1 MGLFRRKKEDKKGDK
16 AAVGTVALKDGKKEE
31 GTPRQAQDGEK
42 KKSMKEL
49 YEENLVVPASS
60 KKVGKT
66 EEVERKSK
74 FSRADRIL
82 LKPLVTEKATNLGV
96 LNKYVFA
103 VSPKANKIE
112 IAEAIEAVYGVKPVS
127 VNVMRAEGKTIR
139 SGRTFGKRKYW
150 KKAIVALP
158 QGKTI
163 KIYEGV

>member
-1 MGLFRRKKEDKKGDK
+1 
-16 AAVGTVALKDGKKEE
+16 
-31 GTPRQAQDGEK
+31 
-42 KKSMKEL
+42 
-49 YEENLVVPASS
+49 
-60 KKVGKT
+60 
-66 EEVERKSK
+66 
-74 FSRADRIL
+74 

-139 SGRTFGKRKYW
+139 SGRTFGKRKDW

>member
-1 MGLFRRKKEDKKGDK
+1 MGLFGRKKEDKKEDK
-16 AAVGTVALKDGKKEE
+16 AAAGAVALKDGEKE
-31 GTPRQAQDGEK
+31 AK

-49 YEENLVVPASS
+49 YEESSVVPVSS
-60 KKVGKT
+60 KKIGKT
-66 EEVERKSK
+66 EKAEETESRHK
-74 FSRADRIL
+74 FSRAYRIL

-112 IAEAIEAVYGVKPVS
+112 IAEAIEAVYGVKPVR
-127 VNVMRAEGKTIR
+127 VNIIKVEGKTVR
-139 SGRTFGKRKYW
+139 RGRTFGRRKDW

-158 QGKTI
+158 TGKTI

>member
-1 MGLFRRKKEDKKGDK
+1 MGLFGKKKDEKKEEK
-16 AAVGTVALKDGKKEE
+16 AAVKTVALKDEKKEE
-31 GTPRQAQDGEK
+31 G

-49 YEENLVVPASS
+49 YEESPVAPVVS
-60 KKVGKT
+60 KKAGKA

-74 FSRADRIL
+74 FFRAYRIL

-103 VSPKANKIE
+103 VSQKANKIE
-112 IAEAIEAVYGVKPVS
+112 IAEAIEAVYGVRPVK
-127 VNVMRAEGKTIR
+127 VNIMRAEGKTIR
-139 SGRTFGKRKYW
+139 SGRTFGRRKDW

-158 QGKTI
+158 AGKTI